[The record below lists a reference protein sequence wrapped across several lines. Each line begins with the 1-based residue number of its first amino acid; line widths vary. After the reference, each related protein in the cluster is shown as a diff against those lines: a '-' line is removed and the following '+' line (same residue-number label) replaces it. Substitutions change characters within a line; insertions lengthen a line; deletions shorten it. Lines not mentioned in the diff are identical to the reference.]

1 MPFRPGANHPG
12 ACLKKVGPPL
22 LSPGKGPRRT
32 RRQKSLERP
41 FSGKVSPVN
50 CKILDLMS
58 EIEIEQMQEK
68 IDAGILLAQQ
78 RLKERVKK
86 EDGEL
91 VIMRDGKITHVKAE
105 DL

>member
-1 MPFRPGANHPG
+1 
-12 ACLKKVGPPL
+12 
-22 LSPGKGPRRT
+22 
-32 RRQKSLERP
+32 
-41 FSGKVSPVN
+41 
-50 CKILDLMS
+50 MS

-78 RLKERVKK
+78 RLKERIKK

>member
-1 MPFRPGANHPG
+1 
-12 ACLKKVGPPL
+12 
-22 LSPGKGPRRT
+22 
-32 RRQKSLERP
+32 
-41 FSGKVSPVN
+41 
-50 CKILDLMS
+50 MS

-86 EDGEL
+86 EDGDL

>member
-1 MPFRPGANHPG
+1 
-12 ACLKKVGPPL
+12 
-22 LSPGKGPRRT
+22 
-32 RRQKSLERP
+32 
-41 FSGKVSPVN
+41 
-50 CKILDLMS
+50 MS

-78 RLKERVKK
+78 RLKERIKT

>member
-1 MPFRPGANHPG
+1 
-12 ACLKKVGPPL
+12 
-22 LSPGKGPRRT
+22 
-32 RRQKSLERP
+32 
-41 FSGKVSPVN
+41 
-50 CKILDLMS
+50 MS

-91 VIMRDGKITHVKAE
+91 VVMRDGKITHVKAE
-105 DL
+105 EL

>member
-1 MPFRPGANHPG
+1 MR
-12 ACLKKVGPPL
+12 
-22 LSPGKGPRRT
+22 
-32 RRQKSLERP
+32 
-41 FSGKVSPVN
+41 
-50 CKILDLMS
+50 